1 MPQRAS
7 QTEGLL
13 ERALVERRFVRRLQ
27 YGGLA
32 QPCQSGYRRT
42 GGKLYLWK
50 RPAGYRK
57 EAAETVLPISV
68 PSDMIEVRLSLVKW

>member
-1 MPQRAS
+1 MPQRVS

-27 YGGLA
+27 YSNVA

-50 RPAGYRK
+50 PPADYRK
-57 EAAETVLPISV
+57 EAAEGVPPISV
-68 PSDMIEVRLSLVKW
+68 PSDVIEAGLRS